1 MKEKRWDASNVAGN
15 TRTKMISQVICS
27 HNRDGSLWR
36 DAATSTFALKWEE
49 TLLNLSSPFLNRY
62 LYCTLNVTEFK
73 KKKKNQETIFKSAV
87 CLCFQEI
94 VCILLTGFFFLYL
107 SSLNVYLA
115 WIKPKVGEVYT
126 ALILNMWKW
135 LFVLSCCLYLSNSQA
150 KFCMPRS
157 KHLRLLFLKI

>member
-73 KKKKNQETIFKSAV
+73 KKKRIKKLSLNQQFVYVFKKLYV
-87 CLCFQEI
+87 FY
-94 VCILLTGFFFLYL
+94 LLAFFFVFVFFKCVFGLDQTKGRRSLYCL
-107 SSLNVYLA
+107 DTEYV
-115 WIKPKVGEVYT
+115 KVTFCFVM
-126 ALILNMWKW
+126 LPILKQ
-135 LFVLSCCLYLSNSQA
+135 FTG
-150 KFCMPRS
+150 
-157 KHLRLLFLKI
+157 KILHA